1 MLVAGSWRGVDDQE
15 VKRTPGHVA
24 DELADGAGDLG
35 TTPDDGLILVLQERV
50 HGHNADFAGVHGREK
65 LLLLVDFNGCLL
77 NTEQIGH
84 ARAVNVHIKD
94 ANLVAKLGHGAGNID
109 SDGALADAAFA
120 AHDEN
125 LVLDVGKSSGDF
137 LVLLGDELARAGSGP
152 LGMTGAGGAAS

>member
-84 ARAVNVHIKD
+84 AR
-94 ANLVAKLGHGAGNID
+94 
-109 SDGALADAAFA
+109 
-120 AHDEN
+120 
-125 LVLDVGKSSGDF
+125 
-137 LVLLGDELARAGSGP
+137 P
-152 LGMTGAGGAAS
+152 